1 MTQKI
6 TKDDV
11 QKIADLTNIP
21 LGDSE
26 LAEFSE
32 IFSDTLEYI
41 EVLDELA
48 TSNVKETF
56 QVNGLTNVFQSPDL
70 SETLSQEEA
79 LSNASLPKDKLF
91 GTRAVFD
98 R

>member
-26 LAEFSE
+26 LTEFSE

-41 EVLDELA
+41 EVLDELP

-79 LSNASLPKDKLF
+79 LRNASLPKANLF